1 MIVME
6 IRDREREKERGVGGG
21 RFWSWREGSQGRV
34 LPVQTR
40 EPEFRVP
47 VPGTQGGLE
56 VERDGS

>member
-6 IRDREREKERGVGGG
+6 IRDREREKERGGG
-21 RFWSWREGSQGRV
+21 RFWSWREGSLGRV

-40 EPEFRVP
+40 EPAFRVP
-47 VPGTQGGLE
+47 APGTQGGLE